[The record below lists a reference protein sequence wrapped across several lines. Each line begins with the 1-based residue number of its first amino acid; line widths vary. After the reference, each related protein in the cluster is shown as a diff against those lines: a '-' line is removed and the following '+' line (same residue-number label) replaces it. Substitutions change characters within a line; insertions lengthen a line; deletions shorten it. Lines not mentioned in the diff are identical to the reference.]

1 MPWQRHDY
9 KRIYKTVDFKIYK
22 QNMEDNIELKLIGIT
37 YNQIE
42 SGVYALILEDPVMK
56 RRLAI
61 VIGYPE
67 AQSIECK
74 LQNVR
79 TPRPLAHDL
88 LANLLNTL
96 SARLIRVDIHR
107 LPSGPYA
114 GKLII
119 ENIMGERFEVDS
131 RSSDA
136 IALAIRVGAP
146 IYTNKELLEKEGY
159 IPQKVSTKQNAPAK
173 KEKEQ
178 DPYKNYTDAQLEKLI
193 SDYVAEENYEAAAEI
208 KRELQRR
215 LNSDTNND

>member
-1 MPWQRHDY
+1 
-9 KRIYKTVDFKIYK
+9 
-22 QNMEDNIELKLIGIT
+22 MEQYIELKLIGIT

-42 SGVYALILEDPVMK
+42 SGVYALILEDPVLK

-79 TPRPLAHDL
+79 TPRPLTHDL
-88 LANLLNTL
+88 LAEIITRLGANLT
-96 SARLIRVDIHR
+96 RVDIHR

-114 GKLII
+114 GKLTIS
-119 ENIMGERFEVDS
+119 NVFGETLEIDA

-146 IYTNKELLEKEGY
+146 IYTTRALLEKEGY
-159 IPQKVSTKQNAPAK
+159 SPAGNK
-173 KEKEQ
+173 KHGNNKKASKEE
-178 DPYKNYTDAQLEKLI
+178 PNYRANYSEAELRAMLAKCVQ
-193 SDYVAEENYEAAAEI
+193 EENYEEAAEI
-208 KRELQRR
+208 KKELERR
-215 LNSDTNND
+215 ADSGIDPENQIK